1 MYIIIDEPSVFSLD
15 CHPNP
20 NKIYEIE
27 PLCSPNKLITVEDAK
42 SKEGTNIYIYEKTNS
57 LNQKFKINLI
67 DNENCNLEACH
78 AKDKVFDVAYSK
90 VKNHTN
96 IHLWTKNNT
105 NAQSFRIIK
114 TGDDCYSFLSNLNV
128 NYCID
133 ISFSGTKNK
142 TNVQLYERNN
152 TNAQKFKLIGKNVLK
167 SAVEYALKY
176 ADEKNEEYNYYEG
189 HNGANFC
196 SQCLYAG
203 GEDPNDDWN
212 KKTDAFKNDELLRT
226 YFMQKGIPWSE
237 NVKIKEINVGDI
249 VFTKSG
255 NNSFSEPI
263 FVIKKLKKGLIYC
276 GNNPNVE
283 NKGILKCSVVP
294 GVLHTRKL
302 FE

>member
-1 MYIIIDEPSVFSLD
+1 MNIIIDEPSVFSLD
-15 CHPNP
+15 IHPNP

-27 PLCSPNKLITVEDAK
+27 PLCSPNKVITVDDAK
-42 SKEGTNIYIYEKTNS
+42 SKEGTNIFIYEKKDS

-67 DNENCNLEACH
+67 DNYNCNLEACH
-78 AKDKVFDVAYSK
+78 AKDKVLDVAYSK
-90 VKNHTN
+90 VKNETN

-114 TGDDCYSFLSNLNV
+114 AGDDCYSFLSSLND

-133 ISFSGTKNK
+133 ISGSGTKDK

-152 TNAQKFKLIGKNVLK
+152 TNAQKFKLIGKNELK
-167 SAVEYALKY
+167 SAIEYALKY
-176 ADEKNEEYNYYEG
+176 ADEPNMAYNYYEDK
-189 HNGANFC
+189 NGANFC

-212 KKTDAFKNDELLRT
+212 KKTDAFKNDESLRA

-237 NVKIKEINVGDI
+237 NTNIKEINSGDI
-249 VFTKSG
+249 VFTKSDK
-255 NNSFSEPI
+255 NSFSAPI
-263 FVIKKLKKGLIYC
+263 FVIKRLKEGLIYC
-276 GNNPNVE
+276 GNNPNVK
-283 NKGILKCSVVP
+283 NSGIIKLLIAP